1 MKAIIVV
8 HGGAGVIPD
17 SRVQAKLQGVKSSL
31 LAAVRSLR
39 KCKNAKTAVCTAVA
53 IMEDDPVMNA
63 GYGSV
68 LNEDGQ
74 VEMDAAVMEGQNLG
88 LGGVVCVGTTKKSG
102 DLQKCI

>member
-8 HGGAGVIPD
+8 HGGAGVIPE
-17 SRVQAKLQGVKSSL
+17 SRVQAKLQGVKRSL
-31 LAAVRSLR
+31 LAAAISLR

-74 VEMDAAVMEGQNLG
+74 VEMDAAVMEGKDLR
-88 LGGVVCVGTTKKSG
+88 LGGVVNVG
-102 DLQKCI
+102 IVRF